1 MLIGKTLDDVNVD
14 TLEFTPFGRVLLSG
28 WSDASE
34 LAVEDFQFLVD
45 GVASPASEFYRVYRP
60 DVRNGGYS
68 ERSFT
73 GFVVEFPLGVRA
85 AGTTRQCELRLF
97 GQSLFRGPVP
107 REPIPVHYDY
117 LLSHDEVEPRD
128 RIYGV
133 GAPLEAIPEEILLL
147 LDETV
152 RGGKTLDFGCGR
164 GNLVSTLVA
173 RGIDAHGIEIDRSA
187 IRTHLLP
194 HVADRITLYDGTF
207 PLPYENAAFDTVTA
221 VEVIEHVPD
230 FEAAVAEIRRVCRS
244 RFVMTVPDASAIPRC
259 YAKNVVPWHMLES
272 THLNF
277 FTLASATKLLS
288 RYWPRIR
295 TFKLARTQVDDVYFH
310 NSIVCVCDD

>member
-1 MLIGKTLDDVNVD
+1 MLIGKTLDAVHVD
-14 TLEFTPFGRVLLSG
+14 TLEFAPFGRVIVDG
-28 WSDASE
+28 WSQSTE
-34 LAVEDFQFLVD
+34 LAVEDFELFVD

-60 DVRNGGYS
+60 DVRDGGYS

-73 GFVVEFPLGVRA
+73 GFVVEFPLGAGA
-85 AGTTRQCELRLF
+85 AAAKRECELRLF
-97 GQSLFRGPVP
+97 GQTLFRGSVA

-133 GAPLEAIPEEILLL
+133 GAPLEAIPDEVLRL

-173 RGIDAHGIEIDRSA
+173 RGLDAHGIEIDRPA
-187 IRTHLLP
+187 IRANVLS
-194 HVADRITLYDGTF
+194 HVADRITLYDGKF
-207 PLPYENAAFDTVTA
+207 PLPYADAEFDTVTA
-221 VEVIEHVPD
+221 IEVIEHVPD
-230 FEAAVAEIRRVCRS
+230 FEAAIAEIRRVSRG
-244 RFVMTVPDASAIPRC
+244 RFVMTVPDATAIPRS

-277 FTLASATKLLS
+277 FTLASATRLLS
-288 RYWPRIR
+288 RHWSRIG
-295 TFKLARTQVDDVYFH
+295 TFKLARTQVEDVYFH